1 MPAPVILTA
10 SELTEALSGLPGW
23 AEAAGKLHKTYEF
36 ASFSEAFGFMTRAAL
51 AAERMDHHP
60 DWSNSYRTVRVD
72 LVTRSAGGITR
83 LDLALAAEMEQLAP
97 ARPASTRST

>member
-1 MPAPVILTA
+1 MPTPTILTA
-10 SELTEALSGLPGW
+10 VELTEALAGLPGW
-23 AEAAGKLHKTYEF
+23 SDAGGKLHKTYEF

-72 LVTRSAGGITR
+72 LRTHSADGITG
-83 LDLALAAEMEQLAP
+83 LDLALAAEMERLAP